1 MQQVEWAEFEL
12 QELFEVK
19 TSKKRFDANKVKIED
34 VGYPYVVRTAA
45 NNGIKGYLNEDSI
58 YLNEG
63 NTISFGQDTATMF
76 YQEKPYF
83 TGDKIKVL
91 KPKIALFNKKNAQFF
106 IPIMTRAFSS
116 FSWGSSSFSEKII
129 QSQKLSL
136 PIKHNPNLD
145 KIAQIDFDFM
155 EYFIAELEAYRI
167 AELEAYRIAELEAY
181 LIATGLSNYTLTKKE
196 QKILDEFNENVVGGG
211 VSD

>member
-1 MQQVEWAEFEL
+1 M
-12 QELFEVK
+12 K
-19 TSKKRFDANKVKIED
+19 
-34 VGYPYVVRTAA
+34 
-45 NNGIKGYLNEDSI
+45 
-58 YLNEG
+58 
-63 NTISFGQDTATMF
+63 
-76 YQEKPYF
+76 
-83 TGDKIKVL
+83 
-91 KPKIALFNKKNAQFF
+91 
-106 IPIMTRAFSS
+106 
-116 FSWGSSSFSEKII
+116 KII

-155 EYFIAELEAYRI
+155 EYFI